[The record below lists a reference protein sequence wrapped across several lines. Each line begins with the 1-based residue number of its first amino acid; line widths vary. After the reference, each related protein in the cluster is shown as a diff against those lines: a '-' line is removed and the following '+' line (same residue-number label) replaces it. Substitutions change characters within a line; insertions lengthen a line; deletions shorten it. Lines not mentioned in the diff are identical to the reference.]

1 VQTTTVSRS
10 STSRSLRR
18 SFTRASCT
26 TAGSGAG
33 APVGV
38 APRLVVG
45 IVVTRRRRSGRPDGR
60 LLGVSVARVA
70 RRATAQT
77 ILAAMSDPSN
87 DLVRV
92 AIVEDQPLFRSML
105 ERTLDETPGLHVV
118 ASVGT
123 VTEATRALRPGVA
136 HVAVLDIDLPDGN
149 GIALGVTL
157 RRAQPD
163 LGILLLS
170 AHDAM
175 DLLLDLP
182 RDVAAGWGYLSKTSS
197 TSEEVLVA
205 AVRAAAVGETVLD
218 PALLARMTPRAGSA
232 VARLTDRQYDVLRLL
247 AAGLSNAGIGSRLGI
262 TEKSVQ
268 NHVNGMYATLGI
280 DTDPSRNP
288 RVSAALR
295 LLEETGPTA

>member
-1 VQTTTVSRS
+1 MTDPR
-10 STSRSLRR
+10 
-18 SFTRASCT
+18 
-26 TAGSGAG
+26 
-33 APVGV
+33 PV
-38 APRLVVG
+38 P
-45 IVVTRRRRSGRPDGR
+45 
-60 LLGVSVARVA
+60 
-70 RRATAQT
+70 
-77 ILAAMSDPSN
+77 
-87 DLVRV
+87 VRV
-92 AIVEDQPLFRSML
+92 AVVEDQPLFRSML
-105 ERTLDETPGLHVV
+105 ERTLDETPGLRVV
-118 ASVGT
+118 AAVGT
-123 VTEATRALRPGVA
+123 VTEATRVLRPGA
-136 HVAVLDIDLPDGN
+136 ADVAVLDIDLPDGN

-197 TSEEVLVA
+197 TSEEVLVT

-268 NHVNGMYATLGI
+268 NHVNAMYATLGI
-280 DTDPSRNP
+280 DTDPGRNP

-295 LLEETGPTA
+295 LLEETGPAA

>member
-1 VQTTTVSRS
+1 M
-10 STSRSLRR
+10 
-18 SFTRASCT
+18 
-26 TAGSGAG
+26 
-33 APVGV
+33 
-38 APRLVVG
+38 
-45 IVVTRRRRSGRPDGR
+45 
-60 LLGVSVARVA
+60 
-70 RRATAQT
+70 AQT
-77 ILAAMSDPSN
+77 ILAAMSVPSN
-87 DLVRV
+87 DPVRV
-92 AIVEDQPLFRSML
+92 AVVEDQPLFRSML
-105 ERTLDETPGLHVV
+105 ERMLDETPGLHVV
-118 ASVGT
+118 AAVGT
-123 VTEATRALRPGVA
+123 VTEATRVLRPGLA

-218 PALLARMTPRAGSA
+218 PALLERMTPRAGSA

-247 AAGLSNAGIGSRLGI
+247 AAGLSNSGIGTRLGI

-268 NHVNGMYATLGI
+268 NHVNAMYATLGI

-295 LLEETGPTA
+295 LLEETGPSA

>member
-1 VQTTTVSRS
+1 
-10 STSRSLRR
+10 
-18 SFTRASCT
+18 
-26 TAGSGAG
+26 
-33 APVGV
+33 
-38 APRLVVG
+38 
-45 IVVTRRRRSGRPDGR
+45 
-60 LLGVSVARVA
+60 VARVA
-70 RRATAQT
+70 RRSTAQT

-92 AIVEDQPLFRSML
+92 AVVEDQPLFRSML
-105 ERTLDETPGLHVV
+105 ERMLDETPGLHVV
-118 ASVGT
+118 VAVGT

-247 AAGLSNAGIGSRLGI
+247 ASGLSNAGIGTRLGI

-268 NHVNGMYATLGI
+268 NHVNAMYATLGI

-295 LLEETGPTA
+295 LLEETGPAA